1 MNETLYLQLD
11 QHIIITNP
19 HVYLQDIASL
29 SCSNTKT
36 LNRLRVLP
44 VLHLKNKQ
52 PGRYVMSV
60 LDLVKQIQEKEPNL
74 TITPVG
80 EPDFIITYQTESTQ
94 SRLWR
99 FAKAALVCV
108 GTFFGAAFSIMTFN
122 NDVDLPNL
130 FSQLYTQVTG
140 QVSSGFTVLEISY
153 SIGVGLGVLLFFNHF
168 GRLKLTDDPTPMQVK
183 MRLYEDDVN
192 NTIIEE
198 ADRIQSHQK

>member
-11 QHIIITNP
+11 QNVIVTNP
-19 HVYLQDIASL
+19 HVCLQDIAKL
-29 SCSNTKT
+29 

-44 VLHLKNKQ
+44 VLHLKGQ
-52 PGRYVMSV
+52 RPGRYVMSV
-60 LDLVKQIQEKEPNL
+60 VDLVKKIQEKEPNL
-74 TITPVG
+74 TITPIG
-80 EPDFIITYQTESTQ
+80 EPDFIITYQAESTQ

-99 FAKAALVCV
+99 FAKAALVCA

-122 NDVDLPNL
+122 NDVDLPKL

-140 QVSSGFTVLEISY
+140 QVSNGFTVLEISY

-192 NTIIEE
+192 NTLIEE
-198 ADRIQSHQK
+198 ADRLQAHQE